1 MKSNLVKIIGTLGL
15 IIAIA
20 VILKSVFG
28 IGKIGVS
35 KTMPKS
41 DIKKQV
47 TKTIP
52 KSDIKKQATKVSS
65 NLSQILFEN
74 CYDSEKYQ
82 SFEEQF
88 IQPLNKIRAHSFR
101 INPIEKRLTE
111 TITKRGGMVKSES
124 YRIEYIS
131 EKYIKTI
138 LKKMKIMKGLID
150 IEQTI
155 TVDLSKNEIKLNTYS
170 DTVLNIIDG
179 QGINELQLI
188 LNCEIKNVF

>member
-1 MKSNLVKIIGTLGL
+1 MKNNLIKILATFGL
-15 IIAIA
+15 IVVIAL
-20 VILKSVFG
+20 VLKGVFG
-28 IGKIGVS
+28 IGKIAVN
-35 KTMPKS
+35 KTIPKS

-52 KSDIKKQATKVSS
+52 KSDIKKKATKVSS

-111 TITKRGGMVKSES
+111 TITKKYGNVKSES

>member
-1 MKSNLVKIIGTLGL
+1 MKNNLIKILATFGL
-15 IIAIA
+15 IVVIAL
-20 VILKSVFG
+20 VLKGVFG
-28 IGKIGVS
+28 IGKIAVN
-35 KTMPKS
+35 KTIPKS

-88 IQPLNKIRAHSFR
+88 IQPLNKIEAHSFR

-111 TITKRGGMVKSES
+111 TITKKYGNVKSES

-138 LKKMKIMKGLID
+138 LKEIELLKGSVIHKKV
-150 IEQTI
+150 I
-155 TVDLSKNEIKLNTYS
+155 TVDLSKNEIKLNRYGDS
-170 DTVLNIIDG
+170 LLIIDG
-179 QGINELQLI
+179 KGYNEIQLI